1 MKKKEKRAE
10 KERVTSRE
18 REKRAE
24 KENEKNKKRE
34 RNGKG
39 EGEGLLRMEQ
49 KGWIGAGRRGNH
61 SSSARNR
68 NSSTRTNGRIGSAG
82 IERRSHRTRPE
93 SKEENAHE
101 VSIVDGQRQW
111 SAKGE
116 ETNPRWRI
124 EDAS

>member
-1 MKKKEKRAE
+1 MPIKDNKEHRHTQIAA
-10 KERVTSRE
+10 E
-18 REKRAE
+18 REK
-24 KENEKNKKRE
+24 KNASE
-34 RNGKG
+34 
-39 EGEGLLRMEQ
+39 LLRMEQ

-68 NSSTRTNGRIGSAG
+68 NSTTRTNGRIGSAG

-111 SAKGE
+111 SAKGG